1 MTKIILA
8 TAATENYLG
17 KIQPYLESI
26 NNKSNFDKNILITLD
41 CTATYPNL
49 SNIECA
55 FFDNGK
61 VVNKNPNNCL
71 QHGEFLKCDIFNSF
85 NDNDII
91 CFTDGDIILQRG
103 LTESEKEQI
112 LSLKDNDVLV
122 QYNAGPQD
130 TLLQEGPRLKQKIQM
145 DHSFSQYPC
154 YNTGVVVCNIKT
166 WKQIES
172 MYDIIYPIAKNMFQ
186 HYASQQWVISYIINK
201 CMNPIILDYS
211 FHTHHHHGIIEGNNY
226 RDNCIYHNDDIVLFA
241 HHVANIF

>member
-1 MTKIILA
+1 MIILA

-26 NNKSNFDKNILITLD
+26 NSSSNFDKNIFITLD
-41 CTATYPNL
+41 CTASYPNL

-55 FFDNGK
+55 FLDNSK
-61 VVNKNPNNCL
+61 VINKNPNNCL

-103 LTESEKEQI
+103 LTESEREQI

-122 QYNAGPQD
+122 QYNAGSQD

-172 MYDIIYPIAKNMFQ
+172 MYDIIYLIAKNMFQ

-211 FHTHHHHGIIEGNNY
+211 FHTHHHHGIVEGNNY
-226 RDNCIYHNDDIVLFA
+226 RDNCIYHNDDMVLFA
-241 HHVANIF
+241 HHVANIS